1 MKILKFKTIIGIL
14 LFAINKRLFCKEI
27 NDVPVFP
34 KYVGVLGNRMSL
46 QVGVELPIGRFAYGI
61 AIMAP

>member
-14 LFAINKRLFCKEI
+14 LFAINKKLFRKKI
-27 NDVPVFP
+27 NDAPVFP